1 MERSL
6 EWSLEL
12 YVYYVHI
19 ILWEIHYEK
28 VKKRISSDVST
39 VRKTEERE
47 TDRNNTNHIQN
58 NFCSV

>member
-12 YVYYVHI
+12 YVCYVYI

-28 VKKRISSDVST
+28 VKKRILSDVST
-39 VRKTEERE
+39 VRKIDEGE
-47 TDRNNTNHIQN
+47 RNNTNHIQN